1 MRTIIIKNESD
12 LIPLGG
18 RSVSTWDSGLLRV
31 EEKYVGLTTMERTHR
46 ALFKVGNPP
55 PSGDNS
61 PSFDGITI
69 SSQPNEVRREDGFTE
84 YSVTYHGRVDNT
96 GLGDPTSPESLS
108 QEASLI
114 YNEGNVADIPFSAF
128 TPRTKTIVKNKDVG
142 RALEFSEDWDFNPKP
157 FDPDDLGT
165 RFVVRQFENVNI
177 IGNGFRYIIRDRR
190 TIVFGNNLLSDNSR
204 LTGFIILYAAPESN
218 FSRAGSV
225 DELTV
230 SWKLRSA
237 GFRILHNGFLS
248 IVDAQGN
255 QIDST
260 DKMFS

>member
-31 EEKYVGLTTMERTHR
+31 EEKYVGLTTMELTHR

-84 YSVTYHGRVDNT
+84 YSVTYHGRVDNA
-96 GLGDPTSPESLS
+96 GLGDPTSPESMS

-142 RALEFSEDWDFNPKP
+142 RALEFPEDWDFNPKP

-165 RFVVRQFENVNI
+165 RFVVRQFENVDI
-177 IGNGFRYIIRDRR
+177 IGNGFRYLIRDRR
-190 TIVFGNNLLSDNSR
+190 TIVFGKSTFFGNLNFV
-204 LTGFIILYAAPESN
+204 GFNVLYAAPESN
-218 FSRAGSV
+218 FSRVGLV

-230 SWKLRSA
+230 SWKLKRS
-237 GFRILHNGFLS
+237 GLSGHNFSLS
-248 IVDAQGN
+248 VVDAQGN
-255 QIDST
+255 TIDST
-260 DKMFS
+260 DKMFP